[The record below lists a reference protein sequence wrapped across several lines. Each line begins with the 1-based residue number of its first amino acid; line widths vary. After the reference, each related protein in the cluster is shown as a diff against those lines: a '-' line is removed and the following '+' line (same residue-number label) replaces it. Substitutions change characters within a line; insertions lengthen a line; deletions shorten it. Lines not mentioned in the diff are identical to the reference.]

1 MAETGTNLISSI
13 NKSGSG
19 MDLGK
24 LVEGLVEAE
33 TTVKQSAIT
42 KKVEAANLQISS
54 FGQLKTKLTSF
65 SSALATLEN
74 TNARTA
80 ASASTAAT
88 LTVTNEAVAKD
99 INANINVISVAK
111 GQVVTF
117 DLTDASLLASSSL
130 SAASTIPQGDL
141 TLTLAGVNTVITI
154 DSTNNTVQGL
164 INEINEISGI
174 QASFVD
180 VTGSGGLAL
189 VLKSDPGTANAFSL
203 TGSGGLANFSTTG
216 MTDASSPI
224 TLSVAATDAVFE
236 VDGLSVTRSVNS
248 VTDVFEGYKLDI
260 NTVSNGEFNIASA
273 VLSTDARKRMQS
285 FVDNIN
291 EVKNYLQT
299 ETKRGRDG
307 AEDGSLVGD
316 ATAAQI
322 LREISALTTRE
333 IVGFSGENYYLANL
347 GVQTERDGRLSLN
360 VTKFDAALAANPD
373 ILNVVFASKYSTD
386 NNNLKVTG
394 SAIYPPVAGS
404 YSFSFTSG
412 GSTGTLNGE
421 TVTSTLN
428 SVGNQ
433 VFTGASGNTKNLSVE
448 LLSDTTTA
456 ATVRYGQSLADKL
469 QKYISDI
476 TATSGA
482 INLRTTAINQN
493 LSDYVDEQA
502 DLDAKIE
509 SLTAAYNEKFGVME
523 SLVTQLNKTGEYLT
537 NLMDAWNKKD

>member
-1 MAETGTNLISSI
+1 MAENGTNLISSI

-19 MDLGK
+19 IDLGK
-24 LVEGLVEAE
+24 LVEGLVGAE

-42 KKVEAANLQISS
+42 KKVDAANLQISS

-74 TNARTA
+74 TNARTT
-80 ASASTAAT
+80 ASASSAAT
-88 LTVTNEAVAKD
+88 LTVTNEAIAKD
-99 INANINVISVAK
+99 INANVNVISVAK

-154 DSTNNTVQGL
+154 DSTNNSVQGL

-180 VTGSGGLAL
+180 ATGSGGLAL

-203 TGSGGLANFSTTG
+203 SSSDGLSAFSTTG
-216 MTDASSPI
+216 MTANSSPV
-224 TLSVAATDAVFE
+224 TLSVASTNAVFE
-236 VDGLSVTRSVNS
+236 VDGLTVTRSTNS
-248 VTDVFEGYKLDI
+248 VTDVFEGYKLDV
-260 NTVSNGEFNIASA
+260 NAVSNGEFNIASA
-273 VLSTDARKRMQS
+273 VLSTNARARMES
-285 FVDNIN
+285 FLDNLN

-307 AEDGSLVGD
+307 AEDGTLVGD
-316 ATAAQI
+316 STAAQI
-322 LREISALTTRE
+322 LREISTLTTRE

-394 SAIYPPVAGS
+394 SANYPPVAGS

-412 GSTGTLNGE
+412 GSTGTLNDE
-421 TVTSTLN
+421 TVTSTSN

-433 VFTGASGNTKNLSVE
+433 VFTGASGNAKNLSVE

-482 INLRTTAINQN
+482 INLRTTALNQN
-493 LSDYVDEQA
+493 LRDYVDEQA

>member
-19 MDLGK
+19 IDLGK
-24 LVEGLVEAE
+24 LVEGLVGAE

-42 KKVEAANLQISS
+42 KKVDAANLQISS

-74 TNARTA
+74 TNARTT
-80 ASASTAAT
+80 ASASSAAT
-88 LTVTNEAVAKD
+88 LTVTNEAIAKD
-99 INANINVISVAK
+99 INANVNVISVAK

-154 DSTNNTVQGL
+154 DSTNNSVQGL

-180 VTGSGGLAL
+180 ATGSGGLAL

-203 TGSGGLANFSTTG
+203 SSSDGLSAFSTTG
-216 MTDASSPI
+216 MTANSSPV
-224 TLSVAATDAVFE
+224 TLSVASTNAVFE
-236 VDGLSVTRSVNS
+236 VDGLTVTRSTNS
-248 VTDVFEGYKLDI
+248 VTDVFEGYKLDV
-260 NTVSNGEFNIASA
+260 NAVSNGEFNIASA
-273 VLSTDARKRMQS
+273 VLSTNARARMES
-285 FVDNIN
+285 FLDNLN

-307 AEDGSLVGD
+307 AEDGTLVGD
-316 ATAAQI
+316 STAAQI
-322 LREISALTTRE
+322 LREISTLTTRE

-394 SAIYPPVAGS
+394 SANYPPVAGS

-412 GSTGTLNGE
+412 GSTGTLNDE
-421 TVTSTLN
+421 TVTSTSN

-433 VFTGASGNTKNLSVE
+433 VFTGASGNAKNLSVE

-482 INLRTTAINQN
+482 INLRTTALNQN
-493 LSDYVDEQA
+493 LRDYVDEQA

>member
-24 LVEGLVEAE
+24 LVESLVAAE

-65 SSALATLEN
+65 SSALATLEK

-164 INEINEISGI
+164 INEINEISGM

-180 VTGSGGLAL
+180 ATGSGGLAL
-189 VLKSDPGTANAFSL
+189 VLKSDTGTANAFSL
-203 TGSGGLANFSTTG
+203 TGSGGLSAFSTAD
-216 MTDASSPI
+216 MTANSSPI
-224 TLSVAATDAVFE
+224 TLSVAATNAVFE
-236 VDGLSVTRSVNS
+236 VDGLTVTRSINS
-248 VTDVFEGYKLDI
+248 ITDVFEGYKLDI
-260 NTVSNGEFNIASA
+260 NAVSNGEFNIASA

-291 EVKNYLQT
+291 EVKNYLRT

-333 IVGFSGENYYLANL
+333 IVGYSSESYYLANL

-360 VTKFDAALAANPD
+360 MTKFDAALAANPD
-373 ILNVVFASKYSTD
+373 LLNVVFASKYSTD
-386 NNNLKVTG
+386 NDNLKVTG
-394 SAIYPPVAGS
+394 SANYPPVAGS
-404 YSFSFTSG
+404 YSFSFTGG

-421 TVTSTLN
+421 TVTPVSN
-428 SVGNQ
+428 SAGNK
-433 VFTGASGNTKNLSVE
+433 VFTGSSGNAKNLSVE
-448 LLSDTTTA
+448 LLSDVTTS
-456 ATVRYGQSLADKL
+456 ATVRYGLSLTDKL

-476 TATSGA
+476 TSASGA

-493 LSDYVDEQA
+493 LREYDEEQT
-502 DLDAKIE
+502 DLEAKIE
-509 SLTAAYNEKFGVME
+509 ALTAAYNVKFGAME

-537 NLMDAWNKKD
+537 SMMDAWNKKD

>member
-24 LVEGLVEAE
+24 LVDGLVAAE
-33 TTVKQSAIT
+33 TTVNQSAIT

-80 ASASTAAT
+80 ASASTAAM

-130 SAASTIPQGDL
+130 SAASTIPQGSL

-189 VLKSDPGTANAFSL
+189 ALKSDTGTANAFSL
-203 TGSGGLANFSTTG
+203 TGSGGLSAFSTAG
-216 MTDASSPI
+216 MTANSSPI

-236 VDGLSVTRSVNS
+236 VDGLRVTRSINS

-260 NTVSNGEFNIASA
+260 NAVSNGEFNIAAA
-273 VLSTDARKRMQS
+273 VLSTDARERMQS

-299 ETKRGRDG
+299 QTKRGRDG

-322 LREISALTTRE
+322 LREINALTTRE
-333 IVGFSGENYYLANL
+333 IVGYSSESYYLANL

-360 VTKFDAALAANPD
+360 MTKFDAALAANPD
-373 ILNVVFASKYSTD
+373 LLNVVFASKYSTD
-386 NNNLKVTG
+386 NDNLKVTG
-394 SAIYPPVAGS
+394 STNYPPVAGS

-412 GSTGTLNGE
+412 GSNGTLNGE
-421 TVTSTLN
+421 TITPSSN
-428 SVGNQ
+428 SAGNL
-433 VFTGASGNTKNLSVE
+433 VFLGSSGNAKNLSVE
-448 LLSDTTTA
+448 ALSNVTTS
-456 ATVRYGQSLADKL
+456 ATVRYGQSLTEKL

-476 TATSGA
+476 TSASGA
-482 INLRTTAINQN
+482 INLRTTALNQN
-493 LSDYVDEQA
+493 LSAYTDEQA

-509 SLTAAYNEKFGVME
+509 SLTAAYNEKFGAME
-523 SLVTQLNKTGEYLT
+523 ALVTQLNKTGEYLT
-537 NLMDAWNKKD
+537 SVMGAGNKRE

>member
-24 LVEGLVEAE
+24 LVDGLVAAE
-33 TTVKQSAIT
+33 TTVNQSAIT

-80 ASASTAAT
+80 ASASTAAM

-130 SAASTIPQGDL
+130 SAASTIPQGNL

-189 VLKSDPGTANAFSL
+189 ALKSDTGTANAFSL
-203 TGSGGLANFSTTG
+203 TGSGGLSAFSTAG
-216 MTDASSPI
+216 MTANSSPI

-236 VDGLSVTRSVNS
+236 VDGLRVTRSINS

-260 NTVSNGEFNIASA
+260 NAVSNGEFNIAAA
-273 VLSTDARKRMQS
+273 VLSTDARERMQS

-299 ETKRGRDG
+299 QTKRGRDG

-322 LREISALTTRE
+322 LREINALTTRE
-333 IVGFSGENYYLANL
+333 IVGYSSESYYLANL

-360 VTKFDAALAANPD
+360 MTKFDAALAANPD
-373 ILNVVFASKYSTD
+373 LLNVVFASKYSTD
-386 NNNLKVTG
+386 NDNLKVTG
-394 SAIYPPVAGS
+394 STNYPPVAGS

-412 GSTGTLNGE
+412 GSNGTLNGE
-421 TVTSTLN
+421 TITPSSN
-428 SVGNQ
+428 SAGNL
-433 VFTGASGNTKNLSVE
+433 VFLGSSGNAKNLSVE
-448 LLSDTTTA
+448 LLSNVTTS
-456 ATVRYGQSLADKL
+456 ATVRYGQSLTEKL

-476 TATSGA
+476 TSASGA
-482 INLRTTAINQN
+482 INLRTTALNQN
-493 LSDYVDEQA
+493 LSAYTDEQA

-509 SLTAAYNEKFGVME
+509 SLTAAYNEKFGAME
-523 SLVTQLNKTGEYLT
+523 ALVTQLNKTGEYLT
-537 NLMDAWNKKD
+537 SLMDAWNKKD

>member
-24 LVEGLVEAE
+24 LVEGLVAAE

-164 INEINEISGI
+164 INEINEISGM

-180 VTGSGGLAL
+180 ATGSGGLAL
-189 VLKSDPGTANAFSL
+189 VLKSDTGTANAFSL
-203 TGSGGLANFSTTG
+203 TGSGGLSAFSTAG
-216 MTDASSPI
+216 MTANSSPI

-236 VDGLSVTRSVNS
+236 VDGLRVTRSINS

-260 NTVSNGEFNIASA
+260 NAVSNGEFNIAAA
-273 VLSTDARKRMQS
+273 VLSTDARERMQS

-299 ETKRGRDG
+299 QTKRGRDG

-322 LREISALTTRE
+322 LREINALTTRE
-333 IVGFSGENYYLANL
+333 IVGYSSESYYLANL

-360 VTKFDAALAANPD
+360 MTKFDAALAANPD
-373 ILNVVFASKYSTD
+373 LLNVVFASKYSTD
-386 NNNLKVTG
+386 NDNLKVTG
-394 SAIYPPVAGS
+394 STNYPPVAGS

-412 GSTGTLNGE
+412 GSNGTLNGE
-421 TVTSTLN
+421 TITPSSN
-428 SVGNQ
+428 SAGNL
-433 VFTGASGNTKNLSVE
+433 VFLGSSGNAKNLSVE
-448 LLSDTTTA
+448 LLSNVTTS
-456 ATVRYGQSLADKL
+456 ATVRYGQSLTEKL

-476 TATSGA
+476 TSASGA
-482 INLRTTAINQN
+482 INLRTTALNQN
-493 LSDYVDEQA
+493 LSAYTDEQA

-509 SLTAAYNEKFGVME
+509 SLTAAYNEKFGAME
-523 SLVTQLNKTGEYLT
+523 ALVTQLNKTGEYLT
-537 NLMDAWNKKD
+537 SLMDAWNKKD

>member
-24 LVEGLVEAE
+24 LVEGLVAAE

-164 INEINEISGI
+164 INEINEISGM

-180 VTGSGGLAL
+180 ATGSGGLAL
-189 VLKSDPGTANAFSL
+189 VLKSDTGTANAFSL
-203 TGSGGLANFSTTG
+203 TGSGGLSAFSTAG
-216 MTDASSPI
+216 MTANSSPI
-224 TLSVAATDAVFE
+224 TLSVAATNAVFE
-236 VDGLSVTRSVNS
+236 VDGLTVTRSINS
-248 VTDVFEGYKLDI
+248 NTDVFEGYKLDI
-260 NTVSNGEFNIASA
+260 NAVSNGEFNIASA

-291 EVKNYLQT
+291 EVKNYLRT

-333 IVGFSGENYYLANL
+333 IVGYSSESYYLANL

-360 VTKFDAALAANPD
+360 MTKFDAALAANPD
-373 ILNVVFASKYSTD
+373 LLNVVFASKYSTD
-386 NNNLKVTG
+386 NDNLKVTG
-394 SAIYPPVAGS
+394 SANYPPVAGS
-404 YSFSFTSG
+404 YSFSFTGG

-421 TVTSTLN
+421 TITPISN
-428 SVGNQ
+428 SAGNK
-433 VFTGASGNTKNLSVE
+433 VFTGSSGNAKNLSVE
-448 LLSDTTTA
+448 LLSDVTTS
-456 ATVRYGQSLADKL
+456 ATVRFGLSLTDKL

-476 TATSGA
+476 TSASGA
-482 INLRTTAINQN
+482 INLRTTALNKN
-493 LSDYVDEQA
+493 LRTYTDEQTN
-502 DLDAKIE
+502 LDTKIE
-509 SLTAAYNEKFGVME
+509 TLTAAYNEKFGAME
-523 SLVTQLNKTGEYLT
+523 ALVTQLNKTSEYLST
-537 NLMDAWNKKD
+537 LMDAWNKKD

>member
-24 LVEGLVEAE
+24 LVDGLVAAE
-33 TTVKQSAIT
+33 TTVNQSAIT

-80 ASASTAAT
+80 ASASTAAM

-130 SAASTIPQGDL
+130 SAASTIPQGNL

-189 VLKSDPGTANAFSL
+189 ALKSDTGTANAFSL
-203 TGSGGLANFSTTG
+203 TGSGGLSAFSTAG
-216 MTDASSPI
+216 MTANSSPI

-236 VDGLSVTRSVNS
+236 VDGLRVTRSINS
-248 VTDVFEGYKLDI
+248 VTDVFEGYKLDL
-260 NTVSNGEFNIASA
+260 NAVSNGEFNIAAA
-273 VLSTDARKRMQS
+273 VLSTDARERMQS

-299 ETKRGRDG
+299 QTKRGRDG

-322 LREISALTTRE
+322 LREINALTTRE
-333 IVGFSGENYYLANL
+333 IVGYSSESYYLANL

-360 VTKFDAALAANPD
+360 MTKFDAALAANPD
-373 ILNVVFASKYSTD
+373 LLNVVFASKYSTD
-386 NNNLKVTG
+386 NDNLKVTG
-394 SAIYPPVAGS
+394 STNYPPVAGS

-412 GSTGTLNGE
+412 GSNGTLNGE
-421 TVTSTLN
+421 TITPSSN
-428 SVGNQ
+428 SAGNL
-433 VFTGASGNTKNLSVE
+433 VFLGSSGNAKNLSVE
-448 LLSDTTTA
+448 LLSNVTTSATA
-456 ATVRYGQSLADKL
+456 RYGQSLTEKL

-476 TATSGA
+476 TSASGA
-482 INLRTTAINQN
+482 INLRTTALNQN
-493 LSDYVDEQA
+493 LSAYTDEQA

-509 SLTAAYNEKFGVME
+509 SLTAAYNEKFGAME
-523 SLVTQLNKTGEYLT
+523 ALVTQLNKTGEYLT
-537 NLMDAWNKKD
+537 SLMDAWNKKD

>member
-24 LVEGLVEAE
+24 LVESLVAAE

-130 SAASTIPQGDL
+130 SAASTIPQGDV

-164 INEINEISGI
+164 INEINEISGM

-180 VTGSGGLAL
+180 ATGSGGLAL
-189 VLKSDPGTANAFSL
+189 VLKSDTGTANAFSL
-203 TGSGGLANFSTTG
+203 TGSGGLSAFSTAG
-216 MTDASSPI
+216 MTANSSPI
-224 TLSVAATDAVFE
+224 TLSVAATNAVFE
-236 VDGLSVTRSVNS
+236 VDGLTVTRSINS
-248 VTDVFEGYKLDI
+248 ITDVFEGYKLDI
-260 NTVSNGEFNIASA
+260 NAVSNGEFNIASA

-291 EVKNYLQT
+291 EVKNYLRT

-333 IVGFSGENYYLANL
+333 IVGYSSESYYLANL

-360 VTKFDAALAANPD
+360 MTKFDAALAANPD
-373 ILNVVFASKYSTD
+373 LLNVVFASKYSTD
-386 NNNLKVTG
+386 NDNLKVTG
-394 SAIYPPVAGS
+394 SANYPPVAGS
-404 YSFSFTSG
+404 YSFSFTGG

-421 TVTSTLN
+421 TVTPVSN
-428 SVGNQ
+428 SAGNK
-433 VFTGASGNTKNLSVE
+433 VFTGSSGNAKNLSVE
-448 LLSDTTTA
+448 LLSDVTTS
-456 ATVRYGQSLADKL
+456 ATVRYGLSLTDKL

-476 TATSGA
+476 TSASGA

-493 LSDYVDEQA
+493 LREYDEEQT
-502 DLDAKIE
+502 DLEAKIE
-509 SLTAAYNEKFGVME
+509 ALTAAYNVKFGAME

-537 NLMDAWNKKD
+537 SMMDAWNKKD

>member
-19 MDLGK
+19 IDLGK
-24 LVEGLVEAE
+24 LVEGLVGAE

-42 KKVEAANLQISS
+42 KKVDAANLQISS

-74 TNARTA
+74 TNARTT
-80 ASASTAAT
+80 ASASSAAT
-88 LTVTNEAVAKD
+88 LTVTNEAIAKD
-99 INANINVISVAK
+99 INANVNVISVAK

-154 DSTNNTVQGL
+154 DSTNNSVQGL

-180 VTGSGGLAL
+180 ATGSGGLAL

-203 TGSGGLANFSTTG
+203 SSSDGLSAFSTTG
-216 MTDASSPI
+216 MTANSSPV
-224 TLSVAATDAVFE
+224 TLSVASTNAVFE
-236 VDGLSVTRSVNS
+236 VDGLTVTRSTNS
-248 VTDVFEGYKLDI
+248 VTDVFEGYKLDV
-260 NTVSNGEFNIASA
+260 NAVSNGEFNIASA
-273 VLSTDARKRMQS
+273 VLSTNARARMES
-285 FVDNIN
+285 FLGNLN

-307 AEDGSLVGD
+307 AEDGTLVGD
-316 ATAAQI
+316 STAAQI
-322 LREISALTTRE
+322 LREISTLTTRE

-394 SAIYPPVAGS
+394 SANYPPVAGS

-412 GSTGTLNGE
+412 GSTGTLNDE
-421 TVTSTLN
+421 TVTSTSN

-433 VFTGASGNTKNLSVE
+433 VFTGASGNAKNLSVE

-482 INLRTTAINQN
+482 INLRTTALNQN
-493 LSDYVDEQA
+493 LRDYVDEQA

>member
-24 LVEGLVEAE
+24 LVDGLVAAE
-33 TTVKQSAIT
+33 TTVNQSAIT

-80 ASASTAAT
+80 ASASTAAM

-130 SAASTIPQGDL
+130 SAASTIPQGNL
-141 TLTLAGVNTVITI
+141 ILTLAGVNTVITI

-189 VLKSDPGTANAFSL
+189 ALKSDTGTANAFSL
-203 TGSGGLANFSTTG
+203 TGSGGLSAFSTAG
-216 MTDASSPI
+216 MTANSSPI

-236 VDGLSVTRSVNS
+236 VDGLRVTRSINS

-260 NTVSNGEFNIASA
+260 NAVSNGEFNIAAA
-273 VLSTDARKRMQS
+273 VLSTDARERMQS

-299 ETKRGRDG
+299 QTKRGRDG

-322 LREISALTTRE
+322 LREINALTTRE
-333 IVGFSGENYYLANL
+333 IVGYSSESYYLANL

-360 VTKFDAALAANPD
+360 MTKFDAALAANPD
-373 ILNVVFASKYSTD
+373 LLNVVFASKYSTD
-386 NNNLKVTG
+386 NDNLKVTG
-394 SAIYPPVAGS
+394 STNYPPVAGS

-412 GSTGTLNGE
+412 GSNGTLNGE
-421 TVTSTLN
+421 TITPSSN
-428 SVGNQ
+428 SAGNL
-433 VFTGASGNTKNLSVE
+433 VFLGSSGNAKNLSVE
-448 LLSDTTTA
+448 LLSNVTTS
-456 ATVRYGQSLADKL
+456 ATVRYGQSLTEKL

-476 TATSGA
+476 TSASGA
-482 INLRTTAINQN
+482 INLRTTALNQN
-493 LSDYVDEQA
+493 LSAYTDEQA

-509 SLTAAYNEKFGVME
+509 SLTAAYNEKFGAME
-523 SLVTQLNKTGEYLT
+523 ALVTQLNKTGEYLT
-537 NLMDAWNKKD
+537 SLMDAWNKKD

>member
-24 LVEGLVEAE
+24 LVDGLVAAE
-33 TTVKQSAIT
+33 TTVNQSAIT

-80 ASASTAAT
+80 ASASTAAM

-130 SAASTIPQGDL
+130 SASSTIPQGDL
-141 TLTLAGVNTVITI
+141 TLTLAGLNTVMTI

-164 INEINEISGI
+164 INEINEISGM

-180 VTGSGGLAL
+180 ATGSGGLAL
-189 VLKSDPGTANAFSL
+189 VLKSDTGTANAFSL
-203 TGSGGLANFSTTG
+203 TGSGGLSAFSTAG
-216 MTDASSPI
+216 MTANSSPI

-236 VDGLSVTRSVNS
+236 VDGLRVTRSINS

-260 NTVSNGEFNIASA
+260 NAVSNGEFNIAAA
-273 VLSTDARKRMQS
+273 VLSTDARERMQS

-299 ETKRGRDG
+299 QTKRGRDG

-322 LREISALTTRE
+322 LREINALTTRE
-333 IVGFSGENYYLANL
+333 IVGYSSESYYLANL

-360 VTKFDAALAANPD
+360 MTKFDAALAANPD
-373 ILNVVFASKYSTD
+373 LLNVVFASKYSTD
-386 NNNLKVTG
+386 NDNLKVTG
-394 SAIYPPVAGS
+394 STNYPPVAGS

-412 GSTGTLNGE
+412 GSNGTLNGE
-421 TVTSTLN
+421 TITPSSN
-428 SVGNQ
+428 SAGNL
-433 VFTGASGNTKNLSVE
+433 VFLGSSGNAKNLSVE
-448 LLSDTTTA
+448 LLSNVTTS
-456 ATVRYGQSLADKL
+456 ATVRYGQSLTEKL

-476 TATSGA
+476 TSASGA
-482 INLRTTAINQN
+482 INLRTTALNQN
-493 LSDYVDEQA
+493 LSAYTDEQA

-509 SLTAAYNEKFGVME
+509 SLTAAYNEKFGAME
-523 SLVTQLNKTGEYLT
+523 ALVTQLNKTGEYLT
-537 NLMDAWNKKD
+537 SLMDAWNKKD

>member
-24 LVEGLVEAE
+24 LVDGLVAAE
-33 TTVKQSAIT
+33 TTVNQSAIT

-80 ASASTAAT
+80 ASASTAAM

-130 SAASTIPQGDL
+130 SAASTIPQGNL

-189 VLKSDPGTANAFSL
+189 ALKSDTGTANAFSL
-203 TGSGGLANFSTTG
+203 TGSGGLSAFSTTG
-216 MTDASSPI
+216 MTANSSPI

-236 VDGLSVTRSVNS
+236 VDGLRVTRSINS

-260 NTVSNGEFNIASA
+260 NAVSNGEFNIAAA
-273 VLSTDARKRMQS
+273 VLSTDARERMQS

-299 ETKRGRDG
+299 QTKRGRDG

-322 LREISALTTRE
+322 LREINALTTRE
-333 IVGFSGENYYLANL
+333 IVGYSSESYYLANL

-360 VTKFDAALAANPD
+360 MTKFDAALAANPD
-373 ILNVVFASKYSTD
+373 LLNVVFASKYSTD
-386 NNNLKVTG
+386 NDNLKVTG
-394 SAIYPPVAGS
+394 STNYPPVAGS

-412 GSTGTLNGE
+412 GSNGTLNGE
-421 TVTSTLN
+421 TITPSSN
-428 SVGNQ
+428 SAGNL
-433 VFTGASGNTKNLSVE
+433 VFLGSSGNAKNLSVE
-448 LLSDTTTA
+448 LLSNVTTS
-456 ATVRYGQSLADKL
+456 ATVRYGQSLTEKL

-476 TATSGA
+476 TSASGA
-482 INLRTTAINQN
+482 INLRTTALNQN
-493 LSDYVDEQA
+493 LSAYTDEQA

-509 SLTAAYNEKFGVME
+509 SLTAAYNEKFGAME
-523 SLVTQLNKTGEYLT
+523 ALVTQLNKTGEYLT
-537 NLMDAWNKKD
+537 SLMDAWNKKD

>member
-1 MAETGTNLISSI
+1 
-13 NKSGSG
+13 

-24 LVEGLVEAE
+24 LVDGLVAAE

-65 SSALATLEN
+65 ASALTTLEE

-117 DLTDASLLASSSL
+117 DLTDASFLNSSSL
-130 SAASTIPQGDL
+130 SAASTIDQGNL

-189 VLKSDPGTANAFSL
+189 VIKSDTGTANAFSL
-203 TGSGGLANFSTTG
+203 TGSGDLSAFSTAG
-216 MTDASSPI
+216 MTANSSPI

-236 VDGLSVTRSVNS
+236 IDGLSVTRSINS
-248 VTDVFEGYKLDI
+248 VTDVFDGYKLDI
-260 NTVSNGEFNIASA
+260 NAVSNGEFNIASA
-273 VLSTDARKRMQS
+273 VLSTDARERMQS

-291 EVKNYLQT
+291 EVKNYLRT

-333 IVGFSGENYYLANL
+333 IVGYSSESYYLANL

-360 VTKFDAALAANPD
+360 MAKFDAALAANPD
-373 ILNVVFASKYSTD
+373 LLNVVFASKYSTD
-386 NNNLKVTG
+386 NDNLKVTG
-394 SAIYPPVAGS
+394 SANYPPVAGS
-404 YSFSFTSG
+404 YSFSFTGG

-421 TVTSTLN
+421 TVTPN
-428 SVGNQ
+428 SNSAGNK
-433 VFTGASGNTKNLSVE
+433 VFTGSSGDAKNLSVE
-448 LLSDTTTA
+448 LLSDVTTS
-456 ATVRYGQSLADKL
+456 ATVRFGLSLTDKL

-476 TATSGA
+476 TSASGA
-482 INLRTTAINQN
+482 INLRTTALNQN
-493 LSDYVDEQA
+493 LRTYSDEQTN
-502 DLDAKIE
+502 LDTKIE
-509 SLTAAYNEKFGVME
+509 TLTAAYNEKFGAME
-523 SLVTQLNKTGEYLT
+523 ALVTQLNKTGEYLST
-537 NLMDAWNKKD
+537 LMDAWNKKD

>member
-24 LVEGLVEAE
+24 LVEGLVAAE

-80 ASASTAAT
+80 ASASTAAM

-130 SAASTIPQGDL
+130 SAASTIPQGNL

-189 VLKSDPGTANAFSL
+189 ALKSDTGTANTFSL
-203 TGSGGLANFSTTG
+203 TGSGGLSAFSTAG
-216 MTDASSPI
+216 MTANSSPI

-236 VDGLSVTRSVNS
+236 VDGLRVTRSINS

-260 NTVSNGEFNIASA
+260 NAVSNGEFNIAAA
-273 VLSTDARKRMQS
+273 VLSTDARERMQS

-299 ETKRGRDG
+299 QTKRGRDG

-322 LREISALTTRE
+322 LREINALTTRE
-333 IVGFSGENYYLANL
+333 IVGYSSESYYLANL

-360 VTKFDAALAANPD
+360 MTKFDAALAANPD
-373 ILNVVFASKYSTD
+373 LLNVVFASKYSTD
-386 NNNLKVTG
+386 NDNLKVTG
-394 SAIYPPVAGS
+394 STNYPPVAGS

-412 GSTGTLNGE
+412 GSNGTLNGE
-421 TVTSTLN
+421 TITPSSN
-428 SVGNQ
+428 SAGNL
-433 VFTGASGNTKNLSVE
+433 VFLGSSGNAKNLSVE
-448 LLSDTTTA
+448 LLSNVTTS
-456 ATVRYGQSLADKL
+456 ATVRYGQSLTEKL

-476 TATSGA
+476 TSASGA
-482 INLRTTAINQN
+482 INLRTTALNQN
-493 LSDYVDEQA
+493 LSAYTDEQA

-509 SLTAAYNEKFGVME
+509 SLTAAYNEKFGAME
-523 SLVTQLNKTGEYLT
+523 ALVTQLNKTGEYLT
-537 NLMDAWNKKD
+537 SLMDAWNKKD

>member
-24 LVEGLVEAE
+24 LVEGLVAAE

-164 INEINEISGI
+164 INEINEISGM

-180 VTGSGGLAL
+180 ATGSGGLAL
-189 VLKSDPGTANAFSL
+189 VLKSDTGTANAFSL
-203 TGSGGLANFSTTG
+203 TGSGGLSAFSTAG
-216 MTDASSPI
+216 MTANSLPI
-224 TLSVAATDAVFE
+224 TLSVAATNAVFE
-236 VDGLSVTRSVNS
+236 VDGLTVTRSINS
-248 VTDVFEGYKLDI
+248 ITDVFEGYKLDI
-260 NTVSNGEFNIASA
+260 NAVSNGEFNIASA

-291 EVKNYLQT
+291 EVKNYLRT

-333 IVGFSGENYYLANL
+333 IVGYSSESYYLANL

-360 VTKFDAALAANPD
+360 MTKFDAALAANPD
-373 ILNVVFASKYSTD
+373 LLNVVFASKYSTD
-386 NNNLKVTG
+386 NDNLKVTG
-394 SAIYPPVAGS
+394 SANYPPVAGS
-404 YSFSFTSG
+404 YSFSFTGG

-421 TVTSTLN
+421 TITPISN
-428 SVGNQ
+428 SAGNK
-433 VFTGASGNTKNLSVE
+433 VFTGSSGNAKNLSVE
-448 LLSDTTTA
+448 LLSDVTTS
-456 ATVRYGQSLADKL
+456 ATVRFGLSLTDKL

-476 TATSGA
+476 TSASGA
-482 INLRTTAINQN
+482 INLRTTALNKN
-493 LSDYVDEQA
+493 LRTYTDEQTN
-502 DLDAKIE
+502 LDTKIE
-509 SLTAAYNEKFGVME
+509 TLTAAYNEKFGAME
-523 SLVTQLNKTGEYLT
+523 ALVTQLNKTGEYLST
-537 NLMDAWNKKD
+537 LMDAWNKKD